1 MKFLIEGGA
10 FPEEEKQLIQV
21 LTDMKIEFS
30 IWNKEGRPPYLS
42 ADNHVFFYGSIHTA
56 LDLMRV
62 GARFQIW
69 LGHEFDYSYFGAHLD
84 DMLNDDFLL
93 IPYGVINK
101 AYAENQNPN
110 IHNKMFFRSNSGYKK
125 LQGGVYTAT
134 GLIGEANR
142 VNLFKEDIIVAAEVN
157 EIEAEYRLVI
167 RSKYDDVTG
176 LWANKVVT
184 SSRYND
190 ELDDSGIP
198 QYAIAKIESDL
209 DTCTYHPYPLWVLDV
224 AQMYGKFYQLEANS
238 INTSGLYNCNIK
250 AIVEEVLKI
259 EKEEIQ

>member
-30 IWNKEGRPPYLS
+30 VWNREGRPPYLS

-69 LGHEFDYSYFGAHLD
+69 LGYEFDYSYFGAHLD
-84 DMLNDDFLL
+84 DMLNEDFLL
-93 IPYGVINK
+93 IPYGILKK
-101 AYAENQNPN
+101 AYEENQNPN
-110 IHNKMFFRSNSGYKK
+110 LHNKMFFRSNSGYKK

-134 GLIGEANR
+134 GLMGEANR
-142 VNLFKEDIIVAAEVN
+142 VNLFKEDIIVAAEIN

-167 RSKYDDVTG
+167 RSKYDEVTG
-176 LWANKVVT
+176 LWANKIVT
-184 SSRYND
+184 SS
-190 ELDDSGIP
+190 
-198 QYAIAKIESDL
+198 QYGADTCNTLQQFTAAKIESDL
-209 DTCTYHPYPLWVLDV
+209 DTCTYHPYPLWVLDI
-224 AQMYGKFYQLEANS
+224 AQMEGEFYQLEANS
-238 INTSGLYNCNIK
+238 INTSGLYSCNIK
-250 AIVEEVLKI
+250 AIIEEILKI